1 MEMGMRLILRTQSD
15 ERLADLARCGHDAAF
30 EEIVRRYD
38 APIGRYCDRL
48 AGPRAEEAA
57 QEAFVSAWSAL
68 RRGTEVREL
77 RPWLYRIAHRAALHS
92 LGGSRNLMPLEAAA
106 DVAGADPDS
115 RVAAQQA
122 LAAVAALPEPQRG
135 ALALVAGGYGP
146 EEVGRALG
154 MTGAA
159 ARQLVCRARAAVR
172 AAATALTPWPL
183 AIRIA
188 SAAGT
193 APELA
198 GSVGSAGVAAVV
210 VKVAAVVVVGG
221 SALGAGKAIVDPGPS
236 TAIERA
242 AHNSPAASGTTT
254 TPPRAAAPAALVVA
268 VAQSTALVRGLVT
281 GRGGSAPG
289 QSGRGT
295 LAHPGGNGSGSWSD
309 PGAAGAAGPA
319 PGGGSADGSGD
330 PSQVGASAGDT
341 SPAADPS
348 AQDPS
353 AQSGDP
359 SADGSAPAD
368 PSAGSSDP
376 TVTDTSG
383 DPAATDPAAADT
395 APAPPDPTAP
405 AP

>member
-1 MEMGMRLILRTQSD
+1 MRLILRTQSD

-77 RPWLYRIAHRAALHS
+77 RPWLYRIAHRSALHS

-106 DVAGADPDS
+106 DVAGADPES

-172 AAATALTPWPL
+172 SAATALTPWPL
-183 AIRIA
+183 AIRLA

-221 SALGAGKAIVDPGPS
+221 TALGAGNAIVDPGR
-236 TAIERA
+236 TAAMERA
-242 AHNSPAASGTTT
+242 AHESPAPPGT
-254 TPPRAAAPAALVVA
+254 AAARQGAAMPAALVVA
-268 VAQSTALVRGLVT
+268 VVQSTALVRGLAT

-295 LAHPGGNGSGSWSD
+295 PSHHGGAAPGSGSD
-309 PGAAGAAGPA
+309 PGGGGPA
-319 PGGGSADGSGD
+319 PADGSTDGSGD
-330 PSQVGASAGDT
+330 PSQADPSASDT
-341 SPAADPS
+341 TAANDPS

-353 AQSGDP
+353 AQSGDGSADTSAP
-359 SADGSAPAD
+359 ADGSADGS
-368 PSAGSSDP
+368 DP
-376 TVTDTSG
+376 TVADTSG
-383 DPAATDPAAADT
+383 DPAATDPAATDPV
-395 APAPPDPTAP
+395 PAPDDPTAP

>member
-1 MEMGMRLILRTQSD
+1 MEMRMRLILRTQSD

-48 AGPRAEEAA
+48 AGQRAEEAA

-92 LGGSRNLMPLEAAA
+92 LGGNRNLMPLEAAA
-106 DVAGADPDS
+106 DVAGADPES

-172 AAATALTPWPL
+172 SAATALTPWPL
-183 AIRIA
+183 AIRLA

-210 VKVAAVVVVGG
+210 VKVAAVVVIGG
-221 SALGAGKAIVDPGPS
+221 SALGAGKAIVDAGPAS
-236 TAIERA
+236 AIERA
-242 AHNSPAASGTTT
+242 AHKSPAPSGTATIQQG
-254 TPPRAAAPAALVVA
+254 AGGPAALMVA
-268 VAQSTALVRGLVT
+268 VAQSTALVRGLAT

-289 QSGRGT
+289 HSGGRGT
-295 LAHPGGNGSGSWSD
+295 LSHSGGNGSGSGSD
-309 PGAAGAAGPA
+309 PGAAGPA
-319 PGGGSADGSGD
+319 PGDGSTDGSGD
-330 PSQVGASAGDT
+330 PSQVDTSAGDT
-341 SPAADPS
+341 AAANDPS
-348 AQDPS
+348 AQDPA
-353 AQSGDP
+353 AQSGDG
-359 SADGSAPAD
+359 SADN
-368 PSAGSSDP
+368 SDP
-376 TVTDTSG
+376 TPADSGGDPAATDPTAT
-383 DPAATDPAAADT
+383 DPAATDPAATDPV
-395 APAPPDPTAP
+395 PAPGDPTAP